1 MSHKKRNKPIG
12 GKEGVVFDRPVPKF
26 LQSYVQSPTEQV
38 DGEAKWER
46 QTEEVNVQQEIANL
60 RKQGFHIEP
69 DPCYTERTLSSSTM
83 DQPSNDSWKQSESK
97 ESPNPSPLLDNRKGA
112 SPSSRGR
119 NQTIANIGIRKRQN
133 TTSNRVTQKENKKL
147 STHRAKVVDRQLLS
161 FQEQDE

>member
-1 MSHKKRNKPIG
+1 MVVYFGPHLMSHKKRNKPIG

-83 DQPSNDSWKQSESK
+83 DQPSNDSWKQSE
-97 ESPNPSPLLDNRKGA
+97 RA

-147 STHRAKVVDRQLLS
+147 STHRAKKTWHR
-161 FQEQDE
+161 